1 MKNSI
6 AFVTEN
12 EMINFFKTLIGSA
25 MIQLVTLTEVPL
37 LKKSRETL
45 VATPFNLLQHI
56 KNFNM
61 QVGYNYE
68 KQVNDKA
75 ESEGLNP
82 EFVAEKHKWA
92 EHVEGAIFC
101 RRRDKGGAYIAY
113 AQKRVDDSE
122 YFADG
127 DRVKVGDLSE
137 YLKNKPTN
145 YENQP
150 AEDKVRVQM
159 VKAEN
164 VLSFT
169 FGGVQHYVVRS

>member
-12 EMINFFKTLIGSA
+12 EMINFFKQFVGSA
-25 MIQLVTLTEVPL
+25 LMQIVTLTEVGL
-37 LKKSRETL
+37 LKKSRETSEP
-45 VATPFNLLQHI
+45 TPFNVLQHI
-56 KNFNM
+56 KNFNL

-75 ESEGLNP
+75 ESEGFDP
-82 EFVAEKHKWA
+82 DFVAEQHKWA
-92 EHVEGAIFC
+92 EHVEGALFC
-101 RRRDKGGAYIAY
+101 RRKDKGGAYIAY

-127 DRVKVGDLSE
+127 QRVKIGNLEE

-145 YENQP
+145 YTNQP
-150 AEDKVRVQM
+150 AENKVRVQM

-164 VLSFT
+164 ILSYT
-169 FGGVQHYVVRS
+169 FNGIQHYVIR